1 MYSDRV
7 IIISITSMSDYNI
20 QGYKYD
26 VFRCVLKDS
35 MDLKGSIYE
44 CMNAVLYKLNYINS
58 DKRIISCDSGSK
70 EVDVSKIIYIE
81 SSGHK
86 VTYHIHGKEFGD
98 YVVKSKLDDIENE
111 LKEYKYLLRVHQS
124 YIVNMMYVNNIS
136 SYRVYLKNGIDLGV
150 PKSRYKE
157 VKKRILEFKENN

>member
-1 MYSDRV
+1 
-7 IIISITSMSDYNI
+7 
-20 QGYKYD
+20 
-26 VFRCVLKDS
+26 
-35 MDLKGSIYE
+35 
-44 CMNAVLYKLNYINS
+44 MNAILYRTNAFNI
-58 DKRIISCDSGSK
+58 DKKMIDCNSGSR
-70 EVDVSKIIYIE
+70 EIDVSRIIYIE
-81 SSGHK
+81 SCGHNA
-86 VTYHIHGKEFGD
+86 TYHIHGKESGD

-136 SYRVYLKNGIDLGV
+136 SYRVHLKNGIDLGV

>member
-1 MYSDRV
+1 ML
-7 IIISITSMSDYNI
+7 
-20 QGYKYD
+20 
-26 VFRCVLKDS
+26 FRS
-35 MDLKGSIYE
+35 
-44 CMNAVLYKLNYINS
+44 
-58 DKRIISCDSGSK
+58 
-70 EVDVSKIIYIE
+70 YIE

-136 SYRVYLKNGIDLGV
+136 SYRVYLKNGMDLGV